1 MADERGGEGKG
12 MKLAVTAAPDAG
24 PMAPIL
30 LRGEFAGIVSE
41 AAGIGY
47 DAIEI
52 HVPDIWE
59 FDADNLFHL
68 CKAAGIAVSALVSG
82 QLFVRKGLSLS
93 DDDPAIAAKAAE
105 GLELFVDAAAKLECG
120 VIVGWVRGRIGSRDR
135 EAIMAKQAAALR
147 EIDARGRERNV
158 PIYLEAINRYEADS
172 LTTAGETVDFIRK
185 NGFASTY
192 VHLDT
197 FHMNIE
203 EFSPAK
209 AIRQCGPLLAYM
221 HVAENTR
228 YYPGHDRL
236 DFGEVFAALREIG
249 YNGFVSVECLP
260 LPGGSE
266 AARRA
271 REFLT
276 CRHVC

>member
-1 MADERGGEGKG
+1 M
-12 MKLAVTAAPDAG
+12 
-24 PMAPIL
+24 
-30 LRGEFAGIVSE
+30 
-41 AAGIGY
+41 
-47 DAIEI
+47 
-52 HVPDIWE
+52 
-59 FDADNLFHL
+59 
-68 CKAAGIAVSALVSG
+68 
-82 QLFVRKGLSLS
+82 
-93 DDDPAIAAKAAE
+93 
-105 GLELFVDAAAKLECG
+105 
-120 VIVGWVRGRIGSRDR
+120 IVGWVRGKIGGRDR
-135 EAIMAKQAAALR
+135 GTIMARQAAALR
-147 EIDARGRERNV
+147 GIDVRGRERGV

-172 LTTAGETVDFIRK
+172 LNTAEEIIDFVRE
-185 NGFASTY
+185 NGFTNTY

-197 FHMNIE
+197 FHMNID

-260 LPGGSE
+260 LPSGSE

-276 CRHVC
+276 YRHVC